1 VRKWYPPVILALAIV
16 VSAIAYPSLPERVP
30 MHWDLDGNVD
40 RVGSRF
46 EAAILL
52 PIIGIVLWLGMRALP
67 RIDPRRENYAKF
79 QGSYD
84 LVINAGITVLV
95 VLHVA
100 VIAVALG
107 ARIPLTRVMTAAA
120 GAMLVV
126 LGNVLPRA
134 RPNWWF
140 GIRTP
145 WTLSNERVWMRTH
158 RVAGYLLVAAGL
170 ACVVTAPFVSERTT
184 PLVFL
189 TTLIAAAVG
198 SIGYSYFAWR
208 QETSR

>member
-1 VRKWYPPVILALAIV
+1 MRKWYPPIVLALAIA
-16 VSAIAYPSLPERVP
+16 VSAIAYPSLPERVA
-30 MHWDLDGNVD
+30 MHWDLDGSAD
-40 RVGSRF
+40 RFGSRF
-46 EAAILL
+46 EAAILVPL
-52 PIIGIVLWLGMRALP
+52 IGIGLWVVMRVLP
-67 RIDPRRENYAKF
+67 RIDPRRDNYAKF

-84 LVINAGITVLV
+84 LVLNTAITFLV

-107 ARIPLTRVMTAAA
+107 ARIPLARVMIASA

-145 WTLSNERVWMRTH
+145 WTLSNDRVWMRTH

-170 ACVVTAPFVSERTT
+170 ACVVAALFVSERTT

-189 TTLIAAAVG
+189 STLIAAAVG

>member
-1 VRKWYPPVILALAIV
+1 LAIV
-16 VSAIAYPSLPERVP
+16 VSAVAYPSLPERVP

-40 RVGSRF
+40 RLGSRF
-46 EAAILL
+46 EAAMLL
-52 PIIGIVLWLGMRALP
+52 PIVGIVLWLAMRALP

-84 LVINAGITVLV
+84 LVINAVVTLLM

-100 VIAVALG
+100 VIGVALG
-107 ARIPLTRVMTAAA
+107 FPIPLTRVMIASA

-145 WTLSNERVWMRTH
+145 WTLSNDRVWTRTH
-158 RVAGYLLVAAGL
+158 RVGGYLLVIAGI
-170 ACVVTAPFVSERTT
+170 ACVVAALFVSERTT
-184 PLVFL
+184 PVVFFS
-189 TTLIAAAVG
+189 TLIAAAVG
-198 SIGYSYFAWR
+198 SAGYSYFVWR